1 VSLGTG
7 FPGFQINGFYYQPVS
22 STQFRVSSL
31 LNNEEI
37 AILTIPTGLFFTGAY
52 SFNIVGTDV
61 YITINGQQTILILN
75 TITNTFTQFTSTSYN
90 ASNLW
95 TSNTSPTATKFYSI
109 NRSGATSRL
118 SITNKSTGVVT
129 QSTYTIGF
137 GNCSVYRPLGGTGQG
152 EFWFFTSLSGLLGYR
167 IVDPL
172 NDTTLLFSTTTNV
185 FTQGLPYC
193 AIYNAE
199 YDIIMAFTRS
209 VSNSVTTMYI
219 IDCLSRT
226 VNSTYPLAAAGVS
239 SSMVWNVIYNQF
251 NNDYWCVTESS
262 GSIGLTQSFVI
273 VVKVLSYAP
282 PLTPFSYTTYRIL
295 KGNLPNVGNLNF
307 LAGIGFT
314 QYGAVIPYAPIT
326 SNTLPSGYYLYS
338 LTP

>member
-1 VSLGTG
+1 M
-7 FPGFQINGFYYQPVS
+7 
-22 STQFRVSSL
+22 
-31 LNNEEI
+31 
-37 AILTIPTGLFFTGAY
+37 TIPTGLFLSNGY

-61 YITINGQQTILILN
+61 YITLNGQQTILILN

-199 YDIIMAFTRS
+199 YDIIMAFTKGATS
-209 VSNSVTTMYI
+209 IMYI
-219 IDCLSRT
+219 IDCASRT
-226 VNSTYPLAAAGVS
+226 LNSTLALTTAGVS
-239 SSMVWNVIYNQF
+239 VGMVNNVVYNQF
-251 NNDYWCVTESS
+251 NNDYWCVAEISS
-262 GSIGLTQSFVI
+262 TLSSSQSFVI
-273 VVKVLSYAP
+273 VVKVVAYAP
-282 PLTPFSYTTYRIL
+282 PLTPFGFNTYRIF
-295 KGNLPNVGNLNF
+295 KGNLPNTGNLNF
-307 LAGIGFT
+307 LSGIGFT
-314 QYGAVIPYAPIT
+314 QYGAVIPYGPVSATVGSIP
-326 SNTLPSGYYLYS
+326 NGYYLYS
-338 LTP
+338 LTPS